1 MINTFVHESFAE
13 NHHVSIQTWL
23 ITCLDFDLVPKLFLL
38 RVNKH
43 GGRQIHTFHGRE
55 KGIKIRTL
63 NVKVPYRKFFL
74 VDELNMMYFAL
85 FYKVT

>member
-1 MINTFVHESFAE
+1 MNTFVHESFAE
-13 NHHVSIQTWL
+13 NRHVSIQAWL

-43 GGRQIHTFHGRE
+43 GGCQIHTFHGRE

-63 NVKVPYRKFFL
+63 NVKVPYRKIFF
-74 VDELNMMYFAL
+74 FG
-85 FYKVT
+85 